1 MTTQTPS
8 VSSWS
13 VSSIR
18 VPVRSWGSSVQPA
31 RAAASSRHCWIL
43 GYDSGLDVLT
53 AMTLAWRVLA
63 VSGRGG
69 FVGLR
74 LPQTTQVTTDR
85 TRSSRAPSVLWPVR
99 AAHMSEMACVRFRL
113 SRGITVLGSNWKELV

>member
-31 RAAASSRHCWIL
+31 RPAASGRTCSIL
-43 GYDSGLDVLT
+43 GFTSESDVLT